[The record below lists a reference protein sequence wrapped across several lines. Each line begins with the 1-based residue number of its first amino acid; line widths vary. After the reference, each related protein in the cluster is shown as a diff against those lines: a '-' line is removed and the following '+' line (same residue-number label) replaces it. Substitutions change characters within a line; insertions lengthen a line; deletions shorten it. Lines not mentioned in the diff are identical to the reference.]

1 MTTQDGPAAIAPH
14 GQHPAEPPTENAA
27 RQQPTARPAASVRD
41 LHLTD
46 SVRSARDDARAQ
58 DGQAGEWM
66 PYLPASASPHCPPGV
81 DPAAL
86 VWAETVA
93 PGGYTHKV
101 LARGTRLRFDD
112 PTGDAC
118 AHLLLFNALEPVERL
133 NVADT
138 QKIPWQAYLGVDHP
152 LLSGEGRIM
161 AVVTGDSS
169 GRHDAFCGTT
179 TDAWNERKYGDARP
193 EGPSPSG
200 RGLFVKAAAKHGLSR
215 RDLPPSVSFFQ
226 GVRVEA
232 DGALG
237 WRGSAGPDAHVELV
251 AEIPLLVLVANVAHP
266 LDPSP
271 DYVVGPLRVHAWRGI
286 ATGPDEPRFTATPE
300 LHRAYLNTVD
310 YCEARGL

>member
-1 MTTQDGPAAIAPH
+1 MTTTDGPTAGTSPDPAP
-14 GQHPAEPPTENAA
+14 AT
-27 RQQPTARPAASVRD
+27 VRD

-46 SVRSARDDARAQ
+46 SVHSARDDARAQ
-58 DGQAGEWM
+58 GGQAGDWM
-66 PYLPASASPHCPPGV
+66 PYLPASTSPHCPPGV
-81 DPAAL
+81 DRTSL

-101 LARGTRLRFDD
+101 LARGSRLRFDD

-118 AHLLLFNALEPVERL
+118 AHLLIFNALEPVERL

-138 QKIPWQAYLGVDHP
+138 LKIPWQAYLGVNHP
-152 LLSGEGRIM
+152 LLSGDGRVM

-179 TDAWNERKYGDARP
+179 TDAWNQHKYGDSRP

-226 GVRVEA
+226 GVHVEP
-232 DGALG
+232 DGALT
-237 WRGSAGPDAHVELV
+237 WQGSAGPGAHVELV
-251 AEIPLLVLVANVAHP
+251 AEMPLLVLVANVSHP
-266 LDPSP
+266 LDPRSE
-271 DYVVGPLRVHAWRGI
+271 YAVGPLRVHAWRGL
-286 ATGPDEPRFTATPE
+286 ATGPDEERFTVTPE